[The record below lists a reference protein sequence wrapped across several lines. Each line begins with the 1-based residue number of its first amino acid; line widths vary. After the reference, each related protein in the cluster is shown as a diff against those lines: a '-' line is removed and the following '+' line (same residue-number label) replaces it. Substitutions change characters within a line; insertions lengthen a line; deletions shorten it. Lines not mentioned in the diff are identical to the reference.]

1 MGMGVIMGIGLTG
14 SNVVPT
20 GLHAEARDL
29 SGEYSQAFTKT
40 KCHVGDNAKTRALL
54 GSTIKAI
61 FEWYR
66 WYGVL
71 VAKYFVKYSC
81 YSTITTTI
89 LRQ

>member
-1 MGMGVIMGIGLTG
+1 MGIRLTG

-40 KCHVGDNAKTRALL
+40 KCHVRDNAKARALL

-71 VAKYFVKYSC
+71 VAKYSC